1 MDGFVGARW
10 LIQPAP
16 TAFPHC
22 HNGQNSSPYLPA
34 RPRKDGIFPALQ
46 MITAERS
53 SPDNR
58 AFEDADLIRRMAS
71 GDKGALAQLYDRFN
85 RPIYSTALLILRDAN
100 EAQDIVHDVFLVLWE
115 KADRFEASRG
125 TAFSWAVTLTRN
137 RSIDRLRKLRR
148 RATLLEQAAPADL
161 GYEQNPAWAGADDHA
176 SIGDDARVVRTA
188 FATLPDDQKKALELA
203 FFGGLTQQQIAERLS
218 EPLGTVKAR
227 IRRGLLKLREY
238 LPQRL

>member
-1 MDGFVGARW
+1 
-10 LIQPAP
+10 
-16 TAFPHC
+16 
-22 HNGQNSSPYLPA
+22 
-34 RPRKDGIFPALQ
+34 

-53 SPDNR
+53 SPDYR
-58 AFEDADLIRRMAS
+58 ALEDADLVRRMAS

-85 RPIYSTALLILRDAN
+85 RPIYSTALFILHDAS

-137 RSIDRLRKLRR
+137 RSIDRLRTLRR
-148 RATLLEQAAPADL
+148 RATLLERTAPADL
-161 GYEQNPAWAGADDHA
+161 GYEQNPAWAEANDHA
-176 SIGDDARVVRTA
+176 SVGDDARVVRAA

-203 FFGGLTQQQIAERLS
+203 FYSGLTQQQIAERLS

-227 IRRGLLKLREY
+227 IRRALHKLREY